1 MNKPDTVT
9 SENGFD
15 LNNVVGFILGNRLW
29 LLLGLLLGAVAGLI
43 FAMMQTPMYKA
54 NATLLFTEAKK
65 SSSPNSQ
72 MDGLFDLNKSSSIDQ
87 AVPVLTSRSIAED
100 VVKQLALNAHLEN
113 ISDLSA
119 FKTFQRGVRNVIHP
133 PDSLSYEG
141 VVGKARYYL
150 ASMVGN
156 PGPVGSM
163 VLRNL
168 EFDPSVSGYRLFLKL
183 LPDSSGLSVFD
194 AAQKKMGQCEVGKL
208 CRVDFPNGHVSFVA
222 EKINAGYGT
231 TLVMSFR
238 SLEAAASMVRNSI
251 EVNVRSKGAKYLSLD
266 ATWPDPNQGALIL
279 KVLSDVYA
287 VRDSQAVTRS
297 DDQMIDFL
305 DKNLVPTQMALEQA
319 ERKLRA
325 FLEERKMFDM
335 KLQYAEGADNITK
348 FDQQRIDAA
357 LESQK
362 LAYVAN
368 LLGKSNDESS
378 GALISSVDKVLADQ
392 WQQLQEKSVQLELED
407 KFLEGFTDEYPAK
420 KEHLLAL
427 KSLEKRKKDLKK
439 QAMQA
444 IRDNQDLLVAK
455 SKSLE
460 LASVQVQQG
469 LGLDAETQ
477 IRFMQLQRNKE
488 IAEKLYGMMQS
499 KREEMRIAKAGEISS
514 MQVLDSALPGVQISP
529 DTRRSTTLGAIFGL
543 LLVGSILFVRE
554 KLDIA
559 IKDPGEIE
567 RLTGLYVHGLI
578 PLHKEATDNESLVT
592 VARPTSVEAEAY
604 RSLRTSIQLASL
616 ENQVTSIMITS
627 SGPGE
632 GKSTTMSN
640 LAVTLAQAGKKTLI
654 VDCDMRRPTVNKLF
668 KIERDPGLSE
678 VLTDQLDWRDFIHST
693 MTEGLFVLPS
703 GKVPSNP
710 SELVGRTY
718 MATILAEM
726 KQEYDFVLCDVPP
739 ILVVSDA
746 ALLASQ
752 LDGVLILVRSGVAVA
767 HEVARAREQ
776 MERVG
781 GRVLGA
787 IFNAYDTSSAGYGYS
802 RYGYSRYG
810 YSRYGYASKGYH
822 HYGEDQSDI
831 TKPQA
836 DGIAGYFQLGYAAL
850 KEFFVKSNRL

>member
-1 MNKPDTVT
+1 
-9 SENGFD
+9 
-15 LNNVVGFILGNRLW
+15 
-29 LLLGLLLGAVAGLI
+29 
-43 FAMMQTPMYKA
+43 
-54 NATLLFTEAKK
+54 
-65 SSSPNSQ
+65 
-72 MDGLFDLNKSSSIDQ
+72 
-87 AVPVLTSRSIAED
+87 
-100 VVKQLALNAHLEN
+100 
-113 ISDLSA
+113 
-119 FKTFQRGVRNVIHP
+119 
-133 PDSLSYEG
+133 
-141 VVGKARYYL
+141 
-150 ASMVGN
+150 
-156 PGPVGSM
+156 
-163 VLRNL
+163 
-168 EFDPSVSGYRLFLKL
+168 
-183 LPDSSGLSVFD
+183 
-194 AAQKKMGQCEVGKL
+194 
-208 CRVDFPNGHVSFVA
+208 
-222 EKINAGYGT
+222 
-231 TLVMSFR
+231 
-238 SLEAAASMVRNSI
+238 
-251 EVNVRSKGAKYLSLD
+251 
-266 ATWPDPNQGALIL
+266 
-279 KVLSDVYA
+279 
-287 VRDSQAVTRS
+287 
-297 DDQMIDFL
+297 
-305 DKNLVPTQMALEQA
+305 
-319 ERKLRA
+319 
-325 FLEERKMFDM
+325 
-335 KLQYAEGADNITK
+335 
-348 FDQQRIDAA
+348 
-357 LESQK
+357 
-362 LAYVAN
+362 
-368 LLGKSNDESS
+368 
-378 GALISSVDKVLADQ
+378 
-392 WQQLQEKSVQLELED
+392 
-407 KFLEGFTDEYPAK
+407 
-420 KEHLLAL
+420 
-427 KSLEKRKKDLKK
+427 
-439 QAMQA
+439 
-444 IRDNQDLLVAK
+444 
-455 SKSLE
+455 
-460 LASVQVQQG
+460 VQQG